1 MAAPA
6 NGFDR
11 LVEAGSLKDAR
22 GLVRSIGRPAHWSQ
36 RESKLVIAASVAA
49 FVAQD
54 GRREFLRGI
63 FAHPFIRGG
72 YADTRPTGRR
82 KDGLGY
88 GVMVDSHD
96 AYWNI

>member
-6 NGFDR
+6 NGLDR
-11 LVEAGSLKDAR
+11 LVEAGGLKDTS

-36 RESKLVIAASVAA
+36 REGKLVIAASVAA

-54 GRREFLRGI
+54 DRREFLRRI
-63 FAHPFIRGG
+63 LAHPFIWGG
-72 YADTRPTGRR
+72 DANTRPTGRG

>member
-11 LVEAGSLKDAR
+11 LVETGSLKDAR
-22 GLVRSIGRPAHWSQ
+22 GLVRSIGRPAHGSQ
-36 RESKLVIAASVAA
+36 RKGKLVIAASVTA
-49 FVAQD
+49 FVAQND
-54 GRREFLRGI
+54 RREFLRRI

-72 YADTRPTGRR
+72 YPDTRPTGRG

>member
-49 FVAQD
+49 FVA
-54 GRREFLRGI
+54 
-63 FAHPFIRGG
+63 
-72 YADTRPTGRR
+72 
-82 KDGLGY
+82 
-88 GVMVDSHD
+88 
-96 AYWNI
+96 

>member
-6 NGFDR
+6 DGFDR
-11 LVEAGSLKDAR
+11 LVEAGGLKNAR

-36 RESKLVIAASVAA
+36 RESKLVIAASVTA
-49 FVAQD
+49 FVAQND
-54 GRREFLRGI
+54 RREFLRRI

-72 YADTRPTGRR
+72 YADTRPTGRG
-82 KDGLGY
+82 KYGLGY

-96 AYWNI
+96 VYWNI